1 MLQSTKGIIFH
12 TLPYSDNRVIAKIY
26 TEEFGLRSYIVTV
39 SRSKKGKIKNSLL
52 QPLTQVDVVA
62 DYRGNKTLHSIR
74 EISVRVP
81 YQHLHEDI
89 IKTSLAL
96 FVAEVL
102 YKSVR
107 EEESN
112 PQLFSFLSHSL
123 LILDLQQEGV
133 ANFHLVFLLQLTK
146 YLGFFPQENNAGPNS
161 VFDLRD
167 GVFRPT
173 FKDHPM
179 FMDAPESR
187 VLEHLLPLNF
197 ENMHTLPLSGEAR
210 RVVVKHLLRYFE
222 LHLDTVHDIKSHHVL
237 EAVLS

>member
-62 DYRGNKTLHSIR
+62 DYRENKTLHSIR
-74 EISVRVP
+74 ELSVRIP

-89 IKTSLAL
+89 VKTSLAL

-112 PQLFSFLSHSL
+112 PPLFSFLSNSL

-173 FKDHPM
+173 FKDHPL

-187 VLEHLLPLNF
+187 LLEQLLPLNF
-197 ENMHTLPLSGEAR
+197 GNMSTLPLSGEAR
-210 RVVVKHLLRYFE
+210 RILVKHLLRYFE
-222 LHLDTVHDIKSHHVL
+222 LHLDTVHDVKSHHVL
-237 EAVLS
+237 EAVLN